1 LPARSNIWFG
11 LLIGVSCI
19 LIGFALSTLAYRYH
33 YLRVPGGG
41 LIERMNRELNL
52 TPAQSDRIADI
63 LRDTRFK
70 VMQVRQDYVHRR
82 HQLFWQGLSN
92 VRGILTP
99 DQQKIFDRDFTRPWE
114 HNGHGGGGGDHDGDD
129 QMPSEEGAP
138 SSAPAPAPSAA
149 Q

>member
-1 LPARSNIWFG
+1 MPARPNIWFG

-19 LIGFALSTLAYRYH
+19 LIGFALSTMAYRYR
-33 YLRVPGGG
+33 YLHVPGGG
-41 LIERMNRELNL
+41 LIERMNHELNL

-70 VMQVRQDYVHRR
+70 VMQARQDYVHRR
-82 HQLFWQGLSN
+82 HQLFWQGLSD

-114 HNGHGGGGGDHDGDD
+114 HHGHHGDD
-129 QMPSEEGAP
+129 EDDGHMLPEG
-138 SSAPAPAPSAA
+138 SPAPAAA
-149 Q
+149 PTS

>member
-1 LPARSNIWFG
+1 M
-11 LLIGVSCI
+11 
-19 LIGFALSTLAYRYH
+19 AYRYR
-33 YLRVPGGG
+33 YLHVPGGG

-70 VMQVRQDYVHRR
+70 VMQARQDYVHRR
-82 HQLFWQGLSN
+82 HQLFWQGLSD

-114 HNGHGGGGGDHDGDD
+114 HHGHHGDD
-129 QMPSEEGAP
+129 EGEDQLP
-138 SSAPAPAPSAA
+138 LEQGSPAPAPAPTS
-149 Q
+149 